1 MRAFEYASP
10 QTKEDA
16 VQILQE
22 AQGKAT
28 VLAGGTDL
36 LSLMKD
42 DIVSPR
48 RLVDIK
54 TISDLQG
61 VSYDSSLGLRMGAL
75 VTLDQLLGDDK
86 IRQEYPSIWQAAEGV
101 RSPQVRARGTVGGDL
116 CQRPRCWYYRNGFGL
131 LALRN
136 NKSMVVEGDNRY
148 HAVLGNDGPAY
159 FVNPSS
165 LAPALIAF
173 GAKVR
178 IFGPSGPREVSLQ
191 GFYVI
196 PKQEGQKENSVG
208 AEEILTEVLVPPA
221 SNRTNAT
228 YEVRQKEALDWPL
241 ATASVALEMEG
252 GKIKSAQAVM
262 GHVAPIPWRASA
274 AERALIGRTISEDTA
289 EAAGKAAMKGA
300 KALSR
305 NQYKI
310 QLAQVAIKRAV
321 LRTTGAEV

>member
-10 QTKEDA
+10 QTREDA
-16 VQILQE
+16 VQLLQE
-22 AQGKAT
+22 AQEKAS

-54 TISDLQG
+54 MISDLQT
-61 VSYDSSLGLRMGAL
+61 VSYDSSSGLRMGAL
-75 VTLDQLLGDDK
+75 LTLDQLLGDDK

-101 RSPQVRARGTVGGDL
+101 RSAQVRARGTVGGDL

-131 LALRN
+131 LALQN

-165 LAPALIAF
+165 LAPALISL

-178 IFGPSGPREVSLQ
+178 IFGPGGSREVSLED
-191 GFYVI
+191 FYVI

-208 AEEILTEVLVPPA
+208 AEEILTDVFVPPA
-221 SNRTNAT
+221 SNRMNAT

-241 ATASVALEMEG
+241 AAASVTLEMEG
-252 GKIKSAQAVM
+252 GKIKSARAVM

-274 AERALIGRTISEDTA
+274 AEEALIGRTLNEDA
-289 EAAGKAAMKGA
+289 AKAAGKASVKGA
-300 KALSR
+300 RALSR

-310 QLAQVAIKRAV
+310 RLAQVAVKRAV
-321 LRTTGAEV
+321 LRITGAEV